1 MSPKSKSVAV
11 VCALMGISVPA
22 YAEGQFWVA
31 GNRETRS
38 CEIVTSNPVL
48 QPVSGFASGPYRSL
62 EDAKL
67 ARSGI
72 AACPKVDDSQS
83 SSK

>member
-1 MSPKSKSVAV
+1 MSPKSKIIVVA
-11 VCALMGISVPA
+11 CALMGLSVPA

-48 QPVSGFASGPYRSL
+48 EPVSGFASGPYKSL
-62 EDAKL
+62 DDAKL
-67 ARSGI
+67 ARAGI
-72 AACPKVDDSQS
+72 SACPKVDDSRS
-83 SSK
+83 SPK